1 MKPAVHRICLIEDD
15 EILGEALVERFELEG
30 FAHDWFRCGKDALL
44 PLSHKRYSVV
54 LSDINLPDMSGQTLF
69 EGLVA
74 EGRKLPPFVFIT
86 GYGAVDVAV
95 SLLKLGAE
103 DYLTKPFDVGK
114 LMEKLHM
121 LCDRAGPDESAADG
135 IVDADGPILG
145 ISAVMRQI
153 AESVPR
159 LAENSSTV
167 LITGESGVGK
177 EVLAH
182 ALHRARYR
190 EGEHPFIAV
199 NCGAITETLIESELF
214 GYEKGAFTG
223 AARERK
229 GVFEQADGGTLFL
242 DEIGEMPL
250 AMQVR
255 LLRAIQERAVV
266 RVGGERLIPVNLKLV
281 CATNQ
286 DLRAMVERGEFRED
300 LYYRINVI
308 HIPIPPLRERKE
320 DILWLATHFL
330 EEFSRQ
336 GGGRLRQLDPA
347 ARQTLTDYPWPGNA
361 RELKHCLERATVLH
375 HAPLLTE
382 PMLFA
387 GGRVPDAAAA
397 GGGAEKLSDYLCAC
411 EKAYIASALDQHGR
425 RIADTAAALGIS
437 RKNLWE
443 KMRKLGLESPSNP
456 Q

>member
-1 MKPAVHRICLIEDD
+1 MTPAKHRICLIEDD
-15 EILGEALVERFELEG
+15 EILGEALVDRFELEG
-30 FAHDWFRCGKDALL
+30 FEHDWFRRGKDALL

-54 LSDINLPDMSGQTLF
+54 LSDINLPDITGQALF

-86 GYGAVDVAV
+86 GYGAVDAAV

-121 LCDRAGPDESAADG
+121 LCARALPDESVASAAG
-135 IVDADGPILG
+135 ADGPLLG
-145 ISAVMRQI
+145 ISAAMRQV
-153 AESVPR
+153 AESLPR
-159 LAENSSTV
+159 LAVNSSTV
-167 LITGESGVGK
+167 LISGESGVGK
-177 EVLAH
+177 EVVAH
-182 ALHRARYR
+182 ALHQARYQDGGR
-190 EGEHPFIAV
+190 PFIAV

-223 AARERK
+223 AARERR

-250 AMQVR
+250 SMQVR
-255 LLRAIQERAVV
+255 LLRAIQERAIV

-300 LYYRINVI
+300 LYYRVNVI

-320 DILWLATHFL
+320 DILWLAMRFL
-330 EEFSRQ
+330 EAFSRQ
-336 GGGRLRQLDPA
+336 DGGSLRQLDPA
-347 ARQTLTDYPWPGNA
+347 ARQALAAYPWPGNV
-361 RELKHCLERATVLH
+361 RELKHCLERATVLYS
-375 HAPLLTE
+375 APLLTE
-382 PMLFA
+382 PMLFDGGRAPDAVA
-387 GGRVPDAAAA
+387 GGP
-397 GGGAEKLSDYLCAC
+397 ETLSDYLRAC
-411 EKAYIASALDQHGR
+411 EKVYIASALDQHDK
-425 RIADTAAALGIS
+425 RIVDTAAALGIS

-443 KMRKLGLESPSNP
+443 KMRKLGLSGAE
-456 Q
+456 